1 MSSTSLS
8 DELSQLSKKSL
19 TTLTLSALDFVIPG
33 DYENS
38 TSLDD
43 MVQLVT
49 GDVRAGR
56 LQAISNHVDQLYAED
71 SGARRAVSIYS
82 LTDAADKAVA
92 AAALANKVGEK
103 IGILSFLSKFT
114 PKADTT
120 QTVDLC
126 LKLTAEAIA
135 HLSLHG
141 MSTESV
147 GDWVRSLNGD
157 AYSNESALRFACII
171 GLDGL
176 IPLGPDFLQKV
187 SDKLEGGG
195 AGLGLADNALFKK
208 LSGFIPGGDVMAKT
222 GFVSDIVKS
231 VSAPADSFIQRT
243 GLTREKVAD
252 KLRALTDFSDDKL
265 DYVAAFLDA
274 STNYMSHTGTQSVAR
289 HLVSKSA
296 ARFNYEV
303 KS

>member
-1 MSSTSLS
+1 MSSERLS
-8 DELSQLSKKSL
+8 TELSQLSQKSL

-33 DYENS
+33 KYENL
-38 TSLDD
+38 TDLED
-43 MVQLVT
+43 MVQVVT

-71 SGARRAVSIYS
+71 SGARRAVGIYQ
-82 LTDAADKAVA
+82 LTDATDKAVA
-92 AAALANKVGEK
+92 AAAMANKVGEK
-103 IGILSFLSKFT
+103 FAILSFLSKFT

-120 QTVDLC
+120 QTIDLC
-126 LKLTAEAIA
+126 LKLTAEAVA

-141 MSTESV
+141 LSTESI
-147 GDWVRSLNGD
+147 GDWVQSLNGG
-157 AYSNESALRFACII
+157 AYSNEAAMRMACII

-187 SDKLEGGG
+187 SDQLKGD
-195 AGLGLADNALFKK
+195 GLGWTDNALFKK
-208 LSGFIPGGDVMAKT
+208 LSQFIPGGDMAA
-222 GFVSDIVKS
+222 KS
-231 VSAPADSFIQRT
+231 SFITDLIQKASSPVDAFISRT

-252 KLRALTDFSDDKL
+252 KLSALTDFSDDKL

-289 HLVSKSA
+289 HLVAQSA
-296 ARFNYEV
+296 KRFNYAV
-303 KS
+303 KTE

>member
-1 MSSTSLS
+1 MSSPSLS
-8 DELSQLSKKSL
+8 DELSQLSRKSL

-33 DYENS
+33 DYVNS

-43 MVQLVT
+43 MVQMVT

-71 SGARRAVSIYS
+71 SGARRAVGIYH
-82 LTDAADKAVA
+82 LTDTADKAIA

-103 IGILSFLSKFT
+103 VGILSFLSKVT

-120 QTVDLC
+120 QTIDFC
-126 LKLTAEAIA
+126 LKLTAEVLA

-141 MSTESV
+141 LSTESV
-147 GDWVRSLNGD
+147 GDWVRSLNGE
-157 AYSNESALRFACII
+157 AYSNEAALRMACII

-176 IPLGPDFLQKV
+176 IPLGPDFLTKV

-195 AGLGLADNALFKK
+195 SGLGLADNALFKK
-208 LSGFIPGGDVMAKT
+208 LSGFIPGGDLIAKT
-222 GFVSDIVKS
+222 GFITQLVKNATS
-231 VSAPADSFIQRT
+231 PVDSFMTRT

-252 KLRALTDFSDDKL
+252 KLRGITDFSDSKL
-265 DYVAAFLDA
+265 DYLAAFLDA
-274 STNYMSHTGTQSVAR
+274 STSYMSHTGTQSVAR
-289 HLVSKSA
+289 HLVARSA
-296 ARFNYEV
+296 ERFNYQV
-303 KS
+303 KT